1 MLSASLRY
9 FFAKPCTIKRMH
21 IRKEIPALPKPG
33 IFNHKIKKTMIQT
46 KNKYCKETF
55 IRLNYW
61 YDRMHGLV
69 REDIEK
75 ANAMVEHIEKTRS
88 DRYPRTGDS
97 LFFISGYDER
107 SRPFFV
113 DDVYGDNIVLRNFSR
128 VPFVSRDKKG
138 IKCDM
143 HGGECVLVKAGD
155 VRFKAWTTGRFKH
168 WGHYGACENGEVYYD
183 AKIAL
188 WECGAPEQPESR
200 EWFKI
205 HIRKNTRPGGDMYTG
220 EISCK
225 DEDGLRQFID
235 DHEGFIFVEE
245 DSQEMVILCFRHSD
259 MRISPE
265 EWEKMNCPVSVREIY
280 GQVQKVKIAKDHK
293 THLTTFYY

>member
-1 MLSASLRY
+1 
-9 FFAKPCTIKRMH
+9 
-21 IRKEIPALPKPG
+21 
-33 IFNHKIKKTMIQT
+33 
-46 KNKYCKETF
+46 
-55 IRLNYW
+55 
-61 YDRMHGLV
+61 
-69 REDIEK
+69 
-75 ANAMVEHIEKTRS
+75 MVEHIEKTRS

-188 WECGAPEQPESR
+188 WECGAPEQPE
-200 EWFKI
+200 
-205 HIRKNTRPGGDMYTG
+205 
-220 EISCK
+220 
-225 DEDGLRQFID
+225 
-235 DHEGFIFVEE
+235 
-245 DSQEMVILCFRHSD
+245 
-259 MRISPE
+259 
-265 EWEKMNCPVSVREIY
+265 WEKMDCPVSVREIY
-280 GQVQKVKIAKDHK
+280 GQMQEVKIVKDHR

>member
-1 MLSASLRY
+1 
-9 FFAKPCTIKRMH
+9 
-21 IRKEIPALPKPG
+21 
-33 IFNHKIKKTMIQT
+33 MIQT

-55 IRLNYW
+55 IHLNYW
-61 YDRMHGLV
+61 YDRIHGLV

-75 ANAMVEHIEKTRS
+75 VNTMVEHIEKTRS
-88 DRYPRTGDS
+88 NQYPRTGDS
-97 LFFISGYDER
+97 LFFISGYGER

-113 DDVYGDNIVLRNFSR
+113 DAVYGDNIVLRNFSR

-143 HGGECVLVKAGD
+143 HGGEC
-155 VRFKAWTTGRFKH
+155 
-168 WGHYGACENGEVYYD
+168 
-183 AKIAL
+183 
-188 WECGAPEQPESR
+188 GAPEQPESQ

-205 HIRKNTRPGGDMYTG
+205 HIRKNTRSDEDMYTG

-225 DEDGLRQFID
+225 DEDGLKQFVN

-265 EWEKMNCPVSVREIY
+265 EWEKMDCPVSVREIY
-280 GQVQKVKIAKDHK
+280 GQMQEVKIVKDHK